1 MLKGICV
8 CAAMVAA
15 ASLQPAVAQSLG
27 GCSMF
32 PANNVWNTPV
42 DESTGDPNSAAYG
55 VRSGRPAIR
64 HPDFDSTGEEF
75 RTWW

>member
-15 ASLQPAVAQSLG
+15 ASLQPAAAQTLG
-27 GCSMF
+27 GCPMF

-42 DESTGDPNSAAYG
+42 DNLPVDPNSAA
-55 VRSGRPAIR
+55 
-64 HPDFDSTGEEF
+64 
-75 RTWW
+75 